1 MISIR
6 KIFEMYGVNSEGI
19 KLVRHTNK
27 EITILETFENN
38 LERFEAYQSFQPS
51 NKYGNATRIAVF
63 SSYHKT
69 TALFLGLWDITGFT
83 ENSNLPKNSIDVL
96 EKHKLPQNWIN
107 ELGRYMLKM
116 NPLLQDLSRRLV
128 IEWGAGTLAWIQ
140 SGDKEVLEIKGR
152 NSIGEFHSFQAIHLS
167 HNELC
172 KMVDSPDSNHT
183 WVKALSS
190 VNGVYL
196 IKDQQSGLLY
206 VGSAYGE
213 NGIYSR
219 WSEYARTGHG
229 GNQKLIGL
237 NPKYFSY
244 SILEVMPSTSTADD
258 AIHCEN
264 GWKNK
269 LGTREH
275 GLNEN

>member
-140 SGDKEVLEIKGR
+140 SGDKEVLEIAKEAR
-152 NSIGEFHSFQAIHLS
+152 HEKVT
-167 HNELC
+167 ELLGLEEEAG
-172 KMVDSPDSNHT
+172 KDEVKEAMSEWREENH
-183 WVKALSS
+183 WLFPK
-190 VNGVYL
+190 
-196 IKDQQSGLLY
+196 IK
-206 VGSAYGE
+206 
-213 NGIYSR
+213 
-219 WSEYARTGHG
+219 
-229 GNQKLIGL
+229 QKFRFMF
-237 NPKYFSY
+237 P
-244 SILEVMPSTSTADD
+244 
-258 AIHCEN
+258 
-264 GWKNK
+264 
-269 LGTREH
+269 
-275 GLNEN
+275 